1 MENRAVLST
10 SARRKRGEA
19 LTFWARASQWPEL
32 GAACDASSY
41 EPTLVFSDTVPSSSY
56 NWVDTPLEPHLLPR
70 LIMNKLQQIDS
81 FSTFAKSRLRVN
93 DSTSIDDLYFSWRSE
108 SLRDIGAAAVLASV
122 ADLKS
127 GETGQDLGEF
137 LSDFDR
143 NRETL

>member
-1 MENRAVLST
+1 
-10 SARRKRGEA
+10 
-19 LTFWARASQWPEL
+19 
-32 GAACDASSY
+32 
-41 EPTLVFSDTVPSSSY
+41 
-56 NWVDTPLEPHLLPR
+56 
-70 LIMNKLQQIDS
+70 MNKLQQIDS

-108 SLRDIGAAAVLASV
+108 SLRDIDAAAVLASV